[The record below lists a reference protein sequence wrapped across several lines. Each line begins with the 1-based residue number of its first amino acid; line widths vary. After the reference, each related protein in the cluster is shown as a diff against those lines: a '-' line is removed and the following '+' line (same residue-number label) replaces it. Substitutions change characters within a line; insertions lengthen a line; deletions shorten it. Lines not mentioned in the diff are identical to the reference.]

1 MLQILSQNSQEIRS
15 IPKGL
20 EFESNAIWY
29 DLINPEPDEVCA
41 IEQTLGI
48 HVPSLAEISE
58 IEESSRL
65 FEDKGVLYMAA
76 ILIASADSG
85 TTVMVPTTFIVT
97 QKNVVTVRYNEL
109 KAFQIF
115 IKKIFRNEFL
125 TSQRLFLGLID
136 TIVERTADILE
147 LNSAEIDMISNEIF
161 KDHRSSDSRELKEIL
176 IHIGKTG
183 SLNSKV
189 RESLVTIDRL
199 LNFYSNQLPDT
210 IDKKNLD
217 KVVSLQK
224 DVKSL
229 VNYVSFLFSKI
240 EFLLDAT
247 LGFID
252 IEQNGIIKFFS
263 VAAVIFLPPM
273 VIASVY
279 GMNFALIPELRWV
292 WGYPFALVLMFLSA
306 VLPYYYFKRKGWL

>member
-1 MLQILSQNSQEIRS
+1 MLQILSQNSKEIRP
-15 IPKGL
+15 IPKGSGIEL
-20 EFESNAIWY
+20 DAIWY
-29 DLINPEPDEVCA
+29 DLINPEPGEVSA
-41 IEQTLGI
+41 IERVLDI

-76 ILIASADSG
+76 ILVASADSG

-97 QKNVVTVRYNEL
+97 KKNMVTVRYSEL

-115 IKKIFRNEFL
+115 FKKILKNGFL
-125 TSQRLFLGLID
+125 TSQLLFLGLID

-147 LNSAEIDMISNEIF
+147 LNSAEIDTISNEIF
-161 KDHRSSDSRELKEIL
+161 KDRRSNNSREMKEIL

-199 LNFYSNQLPDT
+199 LIFYNNQLPDT
-210 IDKKNLD
+210 ADKKKLV
-217 KVVSLQK
+217 KVSSLQK

-229 VNYVSFLFSKI
+229 VNYVSFLSSKI

-273 VIASVY
+273 VIASIY
-279 GMNFALIPELRWV
+279 GMNFALIPELHWV
-292 WGYPFALVLMFLSA
+292 WGYPFALVLMLLSA
-306 VLPYYYFKRKGWL
+306 VLPYYYFKKKGWL